1 MADLFEAAGL
11 TPPNPAPLAE
21 RLRPRSLGEVA
32 GQDHLLSPEGPI
44 GRMAAARRLSSMIL
58 WGPPG
63 VGKTTIARL
72 LAQAA
77 GYEFQQISAV
87 FSGVAD
93 LKKAFEQARV
103 RRHAGQA
110 TLLFVDEI
118 HRFNRAQQDGF
129 LPWVEEGVV
138 TLVGATTENPS
149 FELNG
154 ALLSRC
160 QVFVLRRLDEAAQ
173 SALLERA
180 EAAEGRV
187 LPLTAEARSA
197 LVALADGDGRYLLT
211 LAETLFG
218 LASAKPLDPAALGQV
233 LQKRSPAYDK
243 DREGHYN
250 LISALHKSIRGS
262 DPDAA
267 LYWLARML
275 EGGEEPLFIARRL
288 VRAAMEDIGSA
299 DPMSLVLA
307 NAAREAF
314 EHLGSPEGELA
325 LAQLTVHLACA
336 PKSNAIYTA
345 FSRARKAA
353 RETGSLP
360 PPAHILNAPT
370 RLMKSL
376 GYGEGYVYDH
386 DAEGGFSGQDYFPEG
401 MGRRTFYEPRG
412 EGSEA
417 RIRERLERWAAMRGR
432 KQEGR

>member
-1 MADLFEAAGL
+1 
-11 TPPNPAPLAE
+11 
-21 RLRPRSLGEVA
+21 
-32 GQDHLLSPEGPI
+32 
-44 GRMAAARRLSSMIL
+44 
-58 WGPPG
+58 
-63 VGKTTIARL
+63 
-72 LAQAA
+72 
-77 GYEFQQISAV
+77 
-87 FSGVAD
+87 
-93 LKKAFEQARV
+93 
-103 RRHAGQA
+103 
-110 TLLFVDEI
+110 
-118 HRFNRAQQDGF
+118 
-129 LPWVEEGVV
+129 
-138 TLVGATTENPS
+138 
-149 FELNG
+149 
-154 ALLSRC
+154 
-160 QVFVLRRLDEAAQ
+160 
-173 SALLERA
+173 
-180 EAAEGRV
+180 
-187 LPLTAEARSA
+187 
-197 LVALADGDGRYLLT
+197 T

-218 LASAKPLDPAALGQV
+218 VASAPPLDPSALGRL

-307 NAAREAF
+307 NAARETF

-336 PKSNAIYTA
+336 PKSNAVYTA
-345 FSRARKAA
+345 FSRARQAA

-386 DAEGGFSGQDYFPEG
+386 DAEDGFSGQNYFPEG
-401 MGRRTFYEPRG
+401 VARRRFYEPRG
-412 EGSEA
+412 EGAEG
-417 RIRERLERWAAMRGR
+417 RVRERLERWAQMRASLNRGGR
-432 KQEGR
+432 S

>member
-1 MADLFEAAGL
+1 
-11 TPPNPAPLAE
+11 
-21 RLRPRSLGEVA
+21 
-32 GQDHLLSPEGPI
+32 
-44 GRMAAARRLSSMIL
+44 
-58 WGPPG
+58 
-63 VGKTTIARL
+63 
-72 LAQAA
+72 
-77 GYEFQQISAV
+77 
-87 FSGVAD
+87 VAD
-93 LKKAFEQARV
+93 LKRAFEQARV
-103 RRHAGQA
+103 RRQAGQA

-129 LPWVEEGVV
+129 LHSVEEGVV

-173 SALLERA
+173 AALLERA
-180 EAAEGRV
+180 EAAEGRD
-187 LPLTAEARSA
+187 LPLTPEARSA

-218 LASAKPLDPAALGQV
+218 VASAPPLDPSALGRL
-233 LQKRSPAYDK
+233 LQKRSPAHDK

-307 NAAREAF
+307 NAARETF

-336 PKSNAIYTA
+336 PKSNAVYTA
-345 FSRARKAA
+345 FSRARQAA

-386 DAEGGFSGQDYFPEG
+386 DAEGGFSGQNYFPEG
-401 MGRRTFYEPRG
+401 VARRRFYEPRG
-412 EGSEA
+412 EGAEG
-417 RIRERLERWAAMRGR
+417 RVRERLERWAQIRASLNRG
-432 KQEGR
+432 GRS